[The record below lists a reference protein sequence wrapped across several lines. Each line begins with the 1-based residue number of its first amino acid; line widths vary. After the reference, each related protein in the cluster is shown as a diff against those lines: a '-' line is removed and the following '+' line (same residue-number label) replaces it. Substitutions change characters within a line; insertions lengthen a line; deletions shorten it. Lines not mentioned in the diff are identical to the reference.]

1 MKRLIAERLKK
12 AQLFLEGKEVMQLEI
27 GTDEYSKV
35 IERIVAE
42 LQQVKSSLKTR
53 SREGL
58 AHRKEADRIQ
68 SAINAMKYL
77 NNKSRRMIN
86 SSVIKEEVEFEEEF
100 EEVFD
105 RETIKNFIK
114 TFR

>member
-1 MKRLIAERLKK
+1 MRKLIAERLRE
-12 AQLFLEGKEVMQLEI
+12 AQLFLEGKEVMQLEM

-42 LQQVKSSLKTR
+42 LQQVKSSLRTR

-77 NNKSRRMIN
+77 SNKSRRMIN
-86 SSVIKEEVEFEEEF
+86 SSVIKEVFEEPEQF
-100 EEVFD
+100 N
-105 RETIKNFIK
+105 RETIKNFIRNFK
-114 TFR
+114 

>member
-1 MKRLIAERLKK
+1 MKDKIIESRLKE
-12 AQLFLEGKEVMQLEI
+12 AQLFLERKEVMQLEM

-53 SREGL
+53 SKEGST
-58 AHRKEADRIQ
+58 HRKEADRIQ

-86 SSVIKEEVEFEEEF
+86 SSVIKEELDQGES
-100 EEVFD
+100 FD

-114 TFR
+114 SFR

>member
-1 MKRLIAERLKK
+1 MRKLIAERLRE
-12 AQLFLEGKEVMQLEI
+12 AQLFLEGKEVMQLEM
-27 GTDEYSKV
+27 GTDEYSQV

-77 NNKSRRMIN
+77 SNKSRRMIN
-86 SSVIKEEVEFEEEF
+86 SSVIKEHVEEIEK
-100 EEVFD
+100 FD
-105 RETIKNFIK
+105 RETIKNFIRS
-114 TFR
+114 FR

>member
-1 MKRLIAERLKK
+1 MRKLIAERLRE
-12 AQLFLEGKEVMQLEI
+12 AQLFLEGKEVMQLEM
-27 GTDEYSKV
+27 GTDEYSQV

-77 NNKSRRMIN
+77 SNKSRRMIN
-86 SSVIKEEVEFEEEF
+86 SSVIKEHAEEIEK
-100 EEVFD
+100 FD
-105 RETIKNFIK
+105 RGTIKNFIRS
-114 TFR
+114 FR

>member
-1 MKRLIAERLKK
+1 MRKLIAERLRE
-12 AQLFLEGKEVMQLEI
+12 AQLFLEGKEVMQLEM

-35 IERIVAE
+35 IEKIVAE

-77 NNKSRRMIN
+77 SNKSRRMIN
-86 SSVIKEEVEFEEEF
+86 SSVIKEVFEEPEQF
-100 EEVFD
+100 N
-105 RETIKNFIK
+105 RETIKNFIRN
-114 TFR
+114 FR

>member
-1 MKRLIAERLKK
+1 MRKLIAERLRE
-12 AQLFLEGKEVMQLEI
+12 AQLFLEGKEVMQLEM

-42 LQQVKSSLKTR
+42 LQQVKSSLRTR

-77 NNKSRRMIN
+77 SNKSRRMIN
-86 SSVIKEEVEFEEEF
+86 SSVIKEVFEEPEQF
-100 EEVFD
+100 N
-105 RETIKNFIK
+105 RETIKNFIRN
-114 TFR
+114 FR

>member
-1 MKRLIAERLKK
+1 MKRLIADRLKK

-100 EEVFD
+100 EQVFD

>member
-1 MKRLIAERLKK
+1 MKRLIADRLKK

-86 SSVIKEEVEFEEEF
+86 SSVIKEEVEFEEI
-100 EEVFD
+100 FD
-105 RETIKNFIK
+105 REAIKNILK

>member
-1 MKRLIAERLKK
+1 MRKLIAERLRE
-12 AQLFLEGKEVMQLEI
+12 AQLFLEGKEVMQLEM

-35 IERIVAE
+35 IEKIVAE

-77 NNKSRRMIN
+77 SNKSRRMIN
-86 SSVIKEEVEFEEEF
+86 SSVIKEEIEQEEI
-100 EEVFD
+100 FD

-114 TFR
+114 SFR

>member
-1 MKRLIAERLKK
+1 MRKLIAERLRE
-12 AQLFLEGKEVMQLEI
+12 AQLFLEGKEVMQLEM

-35 IERIVAE
+35 IEKIVAE
-42 LQQVKSSLKTR
+42 LQQVKSSLRTR

-77 NNKSRRMIN
+77 SNKSRRMIN
-86 SSVIKEEVEFEEEF
+86 SSVIKEVFEEPEQF
-100 EEVFD
+100 N
-105 RETIKNFIK
+105 RETIKNFIRN
-114 TFR
+114 FR

>member
-1 MKRLIAERLKK
+1 MRKLIAERLRE
-12 AQLFLEGKEVMQLEI
+12 AQLFLEGKEVMQLEM
-27 GTDEYSKV
+27 GTDEYSQV

-77 NNKSRRMIN
+77 SNKSRRMIN
-86 SSVIKEEVEFEEEF
+86 SSVIKEHAEEIEK
-100 EEVFD
+100 FD
-105 RETIKNFIK
+105 RETIKNFIRS
-114 TFR
+114 FR

>member
-1 MKRLIAERLKK
+1 MRKLIAERLRE
-12 AQLFLEGKEVMQLEI
+12 AQLFLEGKEVMQLEM

-35 IERIVAE
+35 IEKIVAE

-77 NNKSRRMIN
+77 SNKSRRMIN
-86 SSVIKEEVEFEEEF
+86 SSVIKEEIEKEEI
-100 EEVFD
+100 FD

-114 TFR
+114 SFR